1 MIKDER
7 TVSPKVASKT
17 NEGKWWIT
25 EGVQHSC
32 KGRGRLRTFYHMHFI
47 LSPCVRLYLGRHHSR
62 DAGPLYI
69 MPVSCNDR
77 INFVLIVVYQSKIGQ
92 THYLH

>member
-1 MIKDER
+1 MQLPHIVPELSGRPFSRDGRVHQE
-7 TVSPKVASKT
+7 KV
-17 NEGKWWIT
+17 G
-25 EGVQHSC
+25 SC

-47 LSPCVRLYLGRHHSR
+47 LSPCVRLYLGRNHSR

-77 INFVLIVVYQSKIGQ
+77 TNFVLIVVYQSKIGQ
-92 THYLH
+92 THYLR